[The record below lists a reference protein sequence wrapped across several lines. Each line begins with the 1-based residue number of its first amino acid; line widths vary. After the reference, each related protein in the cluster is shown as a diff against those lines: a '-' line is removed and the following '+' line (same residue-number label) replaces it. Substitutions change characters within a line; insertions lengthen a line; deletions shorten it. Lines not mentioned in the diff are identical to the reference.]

1 MRLGFARL
9 SNEDIKKGIKIIGQ
23 SEKEIRKQ
31 VWVGLYYLKLESKM
45 LIFC

>member
-1 MRLGFARL
+1 MPGDIFFPGSGGSTCMRLGFARL

-31 VWVGLYYLKLESKM
+31 V
-45 LIFC
+45 